1 MRIMIVEQEIV
12 IVIIF
17 LCSSLGFMVGSVLSP
32 SARMKGKEI
41 GYWRGLTGDYKK
53 QLKNE
58 KKNSSEDDLLGG
70 LLAGGDLDI
79 KTLIKQFTKDPKG
92 SIELLKTGMD
102 IIKNSGQLNQ
112 SKLPDYTADDKS
124 RLR

>member
-1 MRIMIVEQEIV
+1 MCIMIVEQEIV
-12 IVIIF
+12 ILIIL

-53 QLKNE
+53 QLKAE
-58 KKNSSEDDLLGG
+58 KRNNGEGGLED
-70 LLAGGDLDI
+70 LLAGGEFNI
-79 KTLIKQFTKDPKG
+79 GTLIKFAKNNPDILK
-92 SIELLKTGMD
+92 SIGGVMDVLKKT
-102 IIKNSGQLNQ
+102 NQ
-112 SKLPDYTADDKS
+112 SKLPDYTTDEKG

>member
-1 MRIMIVEQEIV
+1 MRIMIVEQEII

-53 QLKNE
+53 QLKAE
-58 KKNSSEDDLLGG
+58 KRNSGEGG
-70 LLAGGDLDI
+70 LEDILAGGDLNIGTILKLVKNNPEILKSIGGVMDVLK
-79 KTLIKQFTKDPKG
+79 KT
-92 SIELLKTGMD
+92 
-102 IIKNSGQLNQ
+102 NQ
-112 SKLPDYTADDKS
+112 SKLPDYTTDEKG

>member
-53 QLKNE
+53 QLKAE
-58 KKNSSEDDLLGG
+58 KRNGGDDDLLGG
-70 LLAGGDLDI
+70 LLAGGDIDI
-79 KTLIKQFTKDPKG
+79 KTLIKQVIKNPD
-92 SIELLKTGMD
+92 LLKTGLD
-102 IIKNSGQLNQ
+102 LIRNQNNSNQ
-112 SKLPDYTADDKS
+112 SKLPDYTTDEKG

>member
-1 MRIMIVEQEIV
+1 MIVEQEIV

-53 QLKNE
+53 QLKAE
-58 KKNSSEDDLLGG
+58 KRNGGDDDLLGG
-70 LLAGGDLDI
+70 LLAGGDIDI
-79 KTLIKQFTKDPKG
+79 KTLIKQVIKNPD
-92 SIELLKTGMD
+92 LLKTGLD
-102 IIKNSGQLNQ
+102 LIRNQNNSNQ
-112 SKLPDYTADDKS
+112 SKLPDYTTDEKG